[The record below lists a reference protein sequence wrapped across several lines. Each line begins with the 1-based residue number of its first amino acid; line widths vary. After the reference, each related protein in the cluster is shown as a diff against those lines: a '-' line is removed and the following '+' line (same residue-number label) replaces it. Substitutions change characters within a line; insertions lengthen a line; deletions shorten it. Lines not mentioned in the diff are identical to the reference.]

1 MKVWLVSFTDPDG
14 FRHSVEVQADSLYEA
29 VAIAARSFTDAGF
42 PPTQGTELDIEVKA
56 PAVTHSVKL
65 NRVQAWVNGVAKSP
79 ADKVLK
85 DRLKDLLSAL
95 P

>member
-1 MKVWLVSFTDPDG
+1 VKVCQVSFTDSDG
-14 FRHSVEVQADSLYEA
+14 FRHSVEVQANSLYEA
-29 VAIAARSFTDAGF
+29 AAIAARSFADAGC
-42 PPTQGTELDIEVKA
+42 PPTQGTMLDIEVKA
-56 PAVTHSVKL
+56 PAVTHSVELK
-65 NRVQAWVNGVAKSP
+65 RVQAWVNGVARSP

>member
-1 MKVWLVSFTDPDG
+1 VKVCQVSFTDSDG
-14 FRHSVEVQADSLYEA
+14 FRHTVEVQAASLYEA
-29 VAIAARSFTDAGF
+29 VAVAARSFTEAGF
-42 PPTQGTELDIEVKA
+42 PPTRATMLDIEVKA

-65 NRVQAWVNGVAKSP
+65 NQVQAWVNGVAKSP
-79 ADKVLK
+79 ADKILK

>member
-1 MKVWLVSFTDPDG
+1 VKACLVSYTDPDG

-29 VAIAARSFTDAGF
+29 VPLAAQSFANAGF
-42 PPTQGTELDIEVKA
+42 PPTQGTMLDIEVKA

-79 ADKVLK
+79 ADKTLK
-85 DRLKDLLSAL
+85 DRLKDLLSAI

>member
-1 MKVWLVSFTDPDG
+1 MKACLVSFTDYDG
-14 FRHSVEVQADSLYEA
+14 FRHAVEVQADSLYEA
-29 VAIAARSFTDAGF
+29 VALAARSFTDAGF
-42 PPTQGTELDIEVKA
+42 PPRQGTELSIEVKA

-79 ADKVLK
+79 ADKLLK
-85 DRLKDLLSAL
+85 ERLKELLSAI